1 MEIEKIK
8 SSNSRMENEKNEE
21 IKIIERE
28 EKLLAQYRNLCEENK
43 VTIEILIQRLLGQE
57 KGRE

>member
-8 SSNSRMENEKNEE
+8 SSNSRMENEKNKE

-28 EKLLAQYRNLCEENK
+28 KKLLAQYRNLCEENK

>member
-8 SSNSRMENEKNEE
+8 GSNSRMENEKNEE

-28 EKLLAQYRNLCEENK
+28 KKLLVQYRNLCEENK

>member
-1 MEIEKIK
+1 MEFDKMK
-8 SSNSRMENEKNEE
+8 DCKFKAENESNGGIEVT
-21 IKIIERE
+21 ERE
-28 EKLLAQYRNLCEENK
+28 KKLLVQYRKLCEENK